1 MKNNIVSI
9 IMNKFAILFLSV
21 FLLSGCL
28 PKYIEKQSEP
38 LKQAVYGVNDSLDK
52 GRIDLAWY
60 YSNETTKLVNPPSI
74 RLDVKSLYQTV
85 DVKKTPTGQR
95 VVVLPEQL
103 KGDKVIVV
111 NTDDYKEL
119 IKNKEIAKQLQSEI
133 TEKDKFTKNIIE
145 QQQKNEKI
153 QSDLLNS
160 YNNAKLKISEK
171 DSSIWYRNFVIL
183 GLLVLIG
190 GYIGLRV
197 AISYGKMSLPF
208 II

>member
-1 MKNNIVSI
+1 M
-9 IMNKFAILFLSV
+9 MNFLSKK
-21 FLLSGCL
+21 LYLSFVVLALTSCS

-60 YSNETTKLVNPPSI
+60 FSNETTRLVSPPEKRI
-74 RLDVKSLYQTV
+74 EVKGIYQTLPV
-85 DVKKTPTGQR
+85 SKSASGNR
-95 VVVLPEQL
+95 VVILPEGL
-103 KGDKVIVV
+103 KGNKVIVS
-111 NTDDYKEL
+111 NSDEYKEL
-119 IKNKEIAKQLQSEI
+119 LNNKEIAKQLQNELE
-133 TEKDKFTKNIIE
+133 EKTKFTDTIIN
-145 QQQKNEKI
+145 QQKINEKT

-160 YNNAKLKISEK
+160 YNDAQKTIAKK
-171 DSSIWYRNFVIL
+171 DTAIWIRNFLIL
-183 GLLVLIG
+183 GLLILIV

>member
-1 MKNNIVSI
+1 
-9 IMNKFAILFLSV
+9 MNKTIILVATAFFL
-21 FLLSGCL
+21 FGCA

-60 YSNETTKLVNPPSI
+60 YSNETTRLVSPPAKRI
-74 RLDVKSLYQTV
+74 DVKGVYQTLP
-85 DVKKTPTGQR
+85 VKNSDGNR
-95 VVVLPEQL
+95 VVILPEGL
-103 KGDKVIVV
+103 KGDKVVV
-111 NTDDYKEL
+111 SNTDEYKEL
-119 IKNKEIAKQLQSEI
+119 LKNKDIAKQLQSELE
-133 TEKDKFTKNIIE
+133 EKTKFTDTVIK
-145 QQQKNEKI
+145 QQQINEKI

-160 YNNAKLKISEK
+160 YNDAQKTIAKK
-171 DSSIWYRNFVIL
+171 DSAIWFRNFVIL

-190 GYIGLRV
+190 GYVGLRI

>member
-1 MKNNIVSI
+1 MRNLTIALFGVLFFLGGCNP
-9 IMNKFAILFLSV
+9 KF
-21 FLLSGCL
+21 
-28 PKYIEKQSEP
+28 IEKQSEP

-60 YSNETTKLVNPPSI
+60 YSNETTRLVSPPAV

-85 DVKKTPTGQR
+85 DVKKNPTGQR
-95 VVVLPEQL
+95 VIILPEQL
-103 KGDKVIVV
+103 KGNKVVVV

-119 IKNKEIAKQLQSEI
+119 LKNKDVANQLKNEIV
-133 TEKDKFTKNIIE
+133 EKTKFTDTIIK
-145 QQQKNEKI
+145 QQKNNEKI

-160 YNNAKLKISEK
+160 YNAAKLKISQK
-171 DSSIWYRNFVIL
+171 DTSIWYRNFIIL

-208 II
+208 LI